1 MKNYKKLIRN
11 LCLVFVLVLLVG
23 CGKSNPKLKDGS
35 GIIVSFN
42 NEKYNISAD
51 ELYEK
56 LKQDYGTSYIVEMMD
71 KEILDDLYPTT
82 DAINAYADSQ
92 IDLYEQVYGGEQELL
107 SQLQNYGYSSI
118 ADFKERSII
127 LSYKR
132 ELATK
137 DYVAKNLSED
147 EIKSYYESNII
158 GDITAS
164 HILVQVTNDSSLTEE
179 EKKTNDEAAKTKIK
193 EIYEK
198 LEAGSDF
205 HDLAKEYSDD
215 SSNAGNGG
223 RLGTFTYGEME
234 STFEKAARDLKV
246 GEYNKEAVK
255 TSYGYHIILK
265 EDEKEKPSLET
276 VKQYIIDKLVDA
288 KIKNDSKLQNKALVE
303 LRKENG
309 LTIND
314 EDLNSRYDNAV
325 NNWLYGSN
333 D

>member
-23 CGKSNPKLKDGS
+23 CGNSNPKLKDGS
-35 GIIVSFN
+35 GIVVSFT

-51 ELYEK
+51 ELYQK
-56 LKQDYGTSYIVEMMD
+56 LKDEYATSLIVEMMD
-71 KEILDDLYPTT
+71 QEILDDLYPTN
-82 DAINAYADSQ
+82 DAMNAYADAQ
-92 IDLYEQVYGGEQELL
+92 IELYEQVYGGESELL

-127 LSYKR
+127 VSYKR

-137 DYVAKNLSED
+137 DYVAKNLTDSE
-147 EIKSYYESNII
+147 IQNYYDNNII

-164 HILVQVTNDSSLTEE
+164 HILVQVTTDSTSTEE
-179 EKKTNDEAAKTKIK
+179 EKKAADEAAMTKIK
-193 EIYEK
+193 EIYTK
-198 LEAGSDF
+198 LEAGEDF

-215 SSNAGNGG
+215 TANASNGG

-265 EDEKEKPSLET
+265 EDEKEKASLET
-276 VKQYIIDKLVDA
+276 VKQYIIDKLVSA
-288 KIKNDSKLQNKALVE
+288 KMQADSTLQNKALVE

-314 EDLNSRYDNAV
+314 EDLNSRYENAV
-325 NNWLYGSN
+325 NNWLYGSSN
-333 D
+333 

>member
-1 MKNYKKLIRN
+1 MNYKKMIKTLS
-11 LCLVFVLVLLVG
+11 LVLVLILLVG
-23 CGKSNPKLKDGS
+23 CGKENPKLKDGS
-35 GIIVSFN
+35 EIVVSFN

-51 ELYEK
+51 ELYTR

-71 KEILDDLYPTT
+71 NEILNDAYPTSE
-82 DAINAYADSQ
+82 AIIAYADSQ
-92 IDLYEQVYGGEQELL
+92 IELYKQVYGGESELL

-118 ADFKERSII
+118 DDFKERSII
-127 LSYKR
+127 LNYKR

-147 EIKSYYESNII
+147 EIKEYYDNNII

-164 HILVQVTNDSSLTEE
+164 HILVKVTTDSSQTDE
-179 EKKTNDEAAKTKIK
+179 EKKEAEEVAKTKIK
-193 EIYEK
+193 EIYTK
-198 LEAGSDF
+198 LEAGEDF

-215 SSNAGNGG
+215 TSNAGNGG

-234 STFEKAARDLKV
+234 ASFEKGARELKV

-265 EDEKEKPSLET
+265 EDEKEKPTLET
-276 VKQYIIDKLVDA
+276 VKQYITDKLVSS
-288 KIKNDSKLQNKALVE
+288 KIQADSKLQNKALVE

-325 NNWLYGSN
+325 NNWLYGSSN
-333 D
+333 

>member
-1 MKNYKKLIRN
+1 MNYKKAIKN
-11 LCLVFVLVLLVG
+11 LCLLLVLFLLVG
-23 CGKSNPKLKDGS
+23 CGKEAPNLKDGS
-35 GIIVSFN
+35 EVVVSFN
-42 NEKYNISAD
+42 NEKYNISAN

-56 LKQDYGTSYIVEMMD
+56 LKADYGTSYIVEIMD
-71 KEILDDLYPTT
+71 NEILNDLYPTSE
-82 DAINAYADSQ
+82 AITAYANSQ
-92 IDLYEQVYGGEQELL
+92 IELYKQVYGGESELL

-118 ADFKERSII
+118 DDFKERSII
-127 LSYKR
+127 LNYKR

-137 DYVAKNLSED
+137 DYVSKNLTED
-147 EIKSYYESNII
+147 EIKEYYDNNII

-164 HILVQVTNDSSLTEE
+164 HILVKVNADTSTSDD
-179 EKKTNDEAAKTKIK
+179 EKKILDDNAKTKIQ
-193 EIYEK
+193 EIYTR
-198 LEAGSDF
+198 LEAGEDF

-215 SSNAGNGG
+215 TANAGNGG

-234 STFEKAARDLKV
+234 ASFEKAARDLKV

-265 EDEKEKPSLET
+265 EDEKTKAPLET
-276 VKQYIIDKLVDA
+276 VKQYIIDKLVSS
-288 KIKNDSKLQNKALVE
+288 KIQADSKLQNKALVE

-314 EDLNSRYDNAV
+314 EDLNSRYDTAV

-333 D
+333 K